1 MRHALAVQDIQSS
14 IDQAV
19 EAICKKGCKKVWFD
33 IEALQR
39 GEALPE
45 TANLSDQELR
55 QVVIQLQEVMST
67 YSYRCS
73 PE

>member
-1 MRHALAVQDIQSS
+1 MQHALAVQTPLTAV
-14 IDQAV
+14 DQAV
-19 EAICKKGCKKVWFD
+19 ETICNKGCKKVWFD

-39 GEALPE
+39 GEALAE
-45 TANLSDQELR
+45 TANLNGHELR
-55 QVVIQLQEVMST
+55 QVIKQLQEVMST